1 MPADG
6 AIRAA
11 AGVTLERKPRRRYG
25 MRSVFAATGLLVGAV
40 AVTVAAPGVAGA
52 STLDGVANIASP
64 GTTNSL
70 TSGGS
75 ETEFTLSLPPQAACS
90 GDTETD
96 GYHVFS
102 YLVEPKITITG
113 ITFPKN
119 LPNTADNQYGF
130 VNNAG
135 EYYGAANTAPS
146 TGQIIEIPNDL
157 EFGPLV
163 SDGLVTKDKLLYG
176 KKNASGVWVGGLA
189 CTNSSGTVTDYWT
202 TNITF
207 TASKSD
213 PNGFVWSAF
222 QFTSSSTLNPAKI
235 GSAYTDTVTAAGGT
249 TPYKWK
255 ATGLPKGL
263 KMSSSTGTIS
273 GTASK
278 KDKAK
283 AYPISVTC
291 TDKAKAIATGTFS
304 LTLDAA

>member
-102 YLVEPKITITG
+102 YLVEPKI
-113 ITFPKN
+113 N
-119 LPNTADNQYGF
+119 HHWHHLPQK
-130 VNNAG
+130 
-135 EYYGAANTAPS
+135 P
-146 TGQIIEIPNDL
+146 P
-157 EFGPLV
+157 
-163 SDGLVTKDKLLYG
+163 
-176 KKNASGVWVGGLA
+176 
-189 CTNSSGTVTDYWT
+189 
-202 TNITF
+202 
-207 TASKSD
+207 
-213 PNGFVWSAF
+213 
-222 QFTSSSTLNPAKI
+222 
-235 GSAYTDTVTAAGGT
+235 
-249 TPYKWK
+249 
-255 ATGLPKGL
+255 
-263 KMSSSTGTIS
+263 
-273 GTASK
+273 
-278 KDKAK
+278 
-283 AYPISVTC
+283 
-291 TDKAKAIATGTFS
+291 
-304 LTLDAA
+304 